1 MFVRRRARQYY
12 DRFSATDPVT
22 QIIALAALLIL
33 AIIALPALWAR
44 LPGSASGVA
53 CVNLPMPRLTG
64 SNQSLLAS
72 QVDSKELLMELAPDP
87 IVINQ
92 GQPLDMEVRY
102 INNSIAPLILFIA
115 PDEVTFR
122 YTEQEAGL
130 LFSITSGGVARG
142 DQPNVR
148 PPYPVRQQFTQNQL
162 RILGPRQRCSE
173 RVQIDPARLNAA
185 GVIQGEYQIT
195 AVYRNLYKGVLSP
208 IGALTPTPIFRDQG
222 VWTGTVQS
230 NQIKVIIGLPTQPPP
245 AQ

>member
-1 MFVRRRARQYY
+1 MFFRRRARYYY
-12 DRFSATDPVT
+12 DRFSASDPVT
-22 QIIALAALLIL
+22 QVIALAALLIL

-44 LPGSASGVA
+44 LPGAASGVA
-53 CVNLPMPRLTG
+53 CANLPMPRLGG
-64 SNQSLLAS
+64 SNQSLLSA
-72 QVDSKELLMELAPDP
+72 QVDSNALRLELAPDP

-92 GQPLDMEVRY
+92 GQPLDMEVRF
-102 INNSIAPLILFIA
+102 INNSVAPLTLFFV

-142 DQPNVR
+142 DQPSVY

-173 RVQIDPARLNAA
+173 HVQIDPARLNAA
-185 GVIQGEYQIT
+185 QVIQGEYRIT
-195 AVYRNLYKGVLSP
+195 AVYRNLYKGVLP
-208 IGALTPTPIFRDQG
+208 PVGALTPTPIFRDQG

-230 NQIKVIIGLPTQPPP
+230 NEIRVIIGLPTQPPP
-245 AQ
+245 TQ